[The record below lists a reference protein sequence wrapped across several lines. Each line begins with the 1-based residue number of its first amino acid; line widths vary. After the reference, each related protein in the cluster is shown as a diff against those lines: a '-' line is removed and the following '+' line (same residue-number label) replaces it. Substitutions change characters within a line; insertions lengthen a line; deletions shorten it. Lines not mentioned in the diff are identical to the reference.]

1 MKNHFIYL
9 IVIALLVFLLLNNCS
24 GRKYDNQTNDSKIEF
39 LNDTI
44 SYYQNELGQE
54 VAEKVALNGN
64 NDALE
69 LLLSKQID
77 STQQLKRLVKGFKK
91 VDASGNITQVVTID
105 SIFVPEYSG
114 KPFEFDNTLSFV
126 IGKTKGFF
134 NSEYKI
140 KAVNSSPMI
149 RTVGLD
155 TYTFKPRIKRFGIGF
170 QVGYGIGSNFSLNP
184 YIGIGLSY
192 DLIRF

>member
-1 MKNHFIYL
+1 MKQHFIY
-9 IVIALLVFLLLNNCS
+9 IGIILLLFFLLFKGCNDRAYE
-24 GRKYDNQTNDSKIEF
+24 RKVTESKIEF

-54 VAEKVALNGN
+54 VAEKVVLQGN
-64 NDALE
+64 EKTLE
-69 LLLSKQID
+69 VLLSKTID
-77 STQQLKRLVKGFKK
+77 STQQLKKLVKGFKK
-91 VDASGNITQVVTID
+91 VDAAGNISQVVTID
-105 SIFVPEYSG
+105 SIFIPEYSG
-114 KPFEFDNTLSFV
+114 KPFELNNTLSFV

-140 KAVNSSPMI
+140 RAVNSNPMI
-149 RTVGLD
+149 QTVGLD
-155 TYTFKPRIKRFGIGF
+155 SYVFKPAKKRFGVGI
-170 QVGYGIGSNFSLNP
+170 QVGYGVGANFALTP